1 MEFSM
6 KKLFLFSAA
15 LFMMFAGASFAEF
28 YTWEDEH
35 GVAHITDFPPPAH
48 LKGQNI
54 QRHSDGDPADNSEQY
69 TAQKGKTPII
79 ELYTKNDCPDCEK
92 AKEFLRTKGL
102 AFTEYNMDEDK
113 TAALRRKDIDDS
125 DDAPFAIINRIQVY
139 GFTEAIYSRAL
150 KAMP

>member
-1 MEFSM
+1 MVV
-6 KKLFLFSAA
+6 
-15 LFMMFAGASFAEF
+15 AGASFAEF

-35 GVAHITDFPPPAH
+35 GVAYITDFPPPAH

>member
-1 MEFSM
+1 M

-54 QRHSDGDPADNSEQY
+54 QRHADGDPADNSEQY

>member
-6 KKLFLFSAA
+6 KKLLLFSTV
-15 LFMMFAGASFAEF
+15 LVMIMVQASFAEF

-48 LKGQNI
+48 LKGQNV
-54 QRHSDGDPADNSEQY
+54 QRHAEGDPADKSEQY
-69 TAQKGKTPII
+69 TPQKGKAPVI

-92 AKEFLRTKGL
+92 AKEFLRTNGL
-102 AFTEYNMDEDK
+102 VFTEYNMDEDE
-113 TAALRRKDIDDS
+113 TAVSRRKDIDESEDV
-125 DDAPFAIINRIQVY
+125 PFAIINRIQVY
-139 GFTEAIYSRAL
+139 GFTEAIYNRAL

>member
-1 MEFSM
+1 M